1 MQYIRKLPLLLSF
14 FMSIIISIISYKNGV
29 AQEVIYIRILVS
41 LILFYLLGL
50 IIRKNIE
57 NIYDIVCNNRKIL
70 SETTR
75 NIDNNKIN

>member
-1 MQYIRKLPLLLSF
+1 
-14 FMSIIISIISYKNGV
+14 MSIIISIISYKNGV

-57 NIYDIVCNNRKIL
+57 NIYDIVCKNRKIL
-70 SETTR
+70 SETTG
-75 NIDNNKIN
+75 NIDNSKTN

>member
-57 NIYDIVCNNRKIL
+57 NIYDIVCKNRKIL
-70 SETTR
+70 SETTG
-75 NIDNNKIN
+75 NIDNSKTN

>member
-57 NIYDIVCNNRKIL
+57 NIYDIVCKNRKIL

>member
-70 SETTR
+70 SEITR